1 MKSSKFWT
9 DIVKQVPSIL
19 SIDKIEFDSL
29 AKTLILS
36 LIVLEDYDKSDADF
50 ITKKIMEYVPGIKI
64 IVKHELNNRQQLT
77 ESYIESLFKSYTK
90 KYSILSKN
98 QDDCCIKLIDDQIVL
113 EASNNTIANFIN
125 KKKIIS
131 CLQEDILRDC
141 GNDVSIKLDL
151 IKNIDVEEFLEETEK
166 QEQDL
171 TEKILRSAPVK
182 KPKQKSKTT
191 NDEFYIGKKIKDA
204 PQKIN
209 TLNQDTHWIT
219 IEGTVFGIKDKK
231 TIKGDNIITFYIYDD
246 TGATSCKAFWSDEL
260 YKRFADNV
268 SEDSNVLLSAKYYMD
283 SFERRYVANIV
294 SLTNSTK
301 IKIIDNSVDKRVE
314 LRTHT
319 QMSALDGFIP
329 TAKLFNTL
337 KKWNHYAVGITDKDV
352 VQGFPEA
359 MHLSEAKNIKAIY
372 GMDTTVV
379 EDFLPIMMNTNTENE
394 FESYVVF
401 DIETTGLSQHYDK
414 ITEIG
419 AVKVVNGTI
428 VEEFGELVNPEK
440 HIPDK
445 IVNLTGIS
453 NEMVADKPTIDKIL
467 PKFLEFC
474 SDSCLVA
481 HNAEF
486 DISFIVE
493 ASHIN
498 GLEFNSPYV
507 DTLYLSR
514 FLNPDLRNHRLDTLA
529 RNYEVR
535 LVNHHRAVDDA
546 TATAQVFIEMIND
559 LDKRGIPL
567 TSKINQA
574 ETEWPRTATK
584 ESNMLLLVK
593 DVIGLKN
600 LYKMVSYSN
609 TTGLY
614 KTPKLPRSVLEKYR
628 EGILVGSGN
637 LFGDLYQGILNR
649 EPDEKIEE
657 IARGF
662 DFLEIFPLDNFEHL
676 VSNPESRYAINDI
689 DTIIDVNKK
698 IVAIGDRYDIPVVAT
713 GDVHFLEESDYI
725 FRDIIRSVQYNRS
738 GDLSKK
744 LYLKTTDQMLEQFS
758 YLGRE
763 KAYEIVV
770 TNSNLIAD
778 MVENV
783 RPIPKGK
790 FPPRME
796 GSDDQLR
803 EIAYN
808 KAHNIYGEVLPEIVK
823 ERLDKELNSIINNG
837 YSLLYIVAMK
847 LVLKSNED
855 GFLVGSRGSV
865 GSSFV
870 ATMTGITEVN
880 PLVAHYVCGE
890 CKYSEF
896 ITDGSVDSGIDLPNK
911 VCPSCGEQLLKDG
924 HNIPFEVFL
933 GFEGNKE
940 PDIDLNFAG
949 EYQPICHKYTE
960 ELFGSDNV
968 FRAGTIGT
976 IKENTAYGYIKKYFE
991 KEDRSVDPA
1000 EVAMLQR
1007 GIVGVKRTTGQ
1018 HPGGIIVVPS
1028 DKEIEDFTPI
1038 SYPADDP
1045 TSGVITTHFTFRS
1058 IEDTILK
1065 LDLLG
1070 HDVPSIIR
1078 MLTDLTD
1085 VNASNIPMN
1094 DLDTMKIFYSTES
1107 LKFKENS
1114 NNNSVG
1120 TLGIPEFGT
1129 GFVRQM
1135 LTETKPQSFG
1145 ELVRISGLSHGTD
1158 VWLNNAQELIRQNLA
1173 VLNEVICTRD
1183 DIMTFLIQRGLE
1195 DNMAFNIME
1204 NVRKG
1209 RGLRPEHI
1217 EAMNNIDLP
1226 NWYINSCEK
1235 IKYMFPKAH
1244 AVAYVLMSFRIA
1256 YFKVHYPEA
1265 FYATYFTTK
1274 INDFPGSLA
1283 IEGLESVRREMKRI
1297 KDLGYE
1303 ASPKETNNYNV
1314 LEVVEEM
1321 YMRGYKMSDVNLK
1334 TSGATSFSVSEDGMI
1349 VPPFCALE
1357 NVSEQCSIDIHAE
1370 VKKGPF
1376 ISIEDFVER
1385 TRANKTAVESLRLN
1399 RVLDNLQETNQ
1410 IDLFSMFDV

>member
-1 MKSSKFWT
+1 MKNSKFWK
-9 DIVKQVPSIL
+9 DIVTQVPSI
-19 SIDKIEFDSL
+19 INIEKIEFDSL

-36 LIVLEDYDKSDADF
+36 LTVSEDYDKSDADF
-50 ITKKIMEYVPGIKI
+50 ITYKISEHISNIKI
-64 IVKHELNNRQQLT
+64 IIKHELNNRQQLNS
-77 ESYIESLFKSYTK
+77 EYIENLFKSYTS
-90 KYSILSKN
+90 KYSILRSN
-98 QDDCCIKLIDDQIVL
+98 QNDCCIKYSKGQIIL

-125 KKKIIS
+125 KKKIIA
-131 CLQEDILRDC
+131 CLKEDVLRDC
-141 GNDVSIKLDL
+141 GSEVDIKLDL
-151 IKNIDVEEFLEETEK
+151 IKSIDVNEFLEEAEK
-166 QEQDL
+166 QEQNL
-171 TEKILRSAPVK
+171 TKKILSSAPLK
-182 KPKQKSKTT
+182 KTKQKSKNTEE
-191 NDEFYIGKKIKDA
+191 EFYIGKKIKDA

-219 IEGTVFGIKDKK
+219 IEGTIFDIKDRK
-231 TIKGDNIITFYIYDD
+231 TAKGENIVSFYIYDD
-246 TGATSCKAFWSDEL
+246 TGATTCKVFWSDDI
-260 YKRFADNV
+260 YNRFKENV
-268 SEDSNVLLSAKYYMD
+268 SENSNVLLSAKYYMD

-294 SLTNSTK
+294 SLTRSSKN
-301 IKIIDNSVDKRVE
+301 KIIDNSIEKRIE

-319 QMSALDGFIP
+319 LMSALDGFVSAP
-329 TAKLFNTL
+329 VLYDTL
-337 KKWNHYAVGITDKDV
+337 ESWGHKAVAITDKDV

-359 MHLSEAKNIKAIY
+359 MHLSEAKNIKTIY
-372 GMDTTVV
+372 GMDTTIV
-379 EDFLPIMMNTNTENE
+379 EDYLPILVNDSSPVEHK
-394 FESYVVF
+394 SYVVF

-419 AVKVVNGTI
+419 AVKVVDGII
-428 VEEFGELVNPEK
+428 VDEFGELVNPK
-440 HIPDK
+440 RHIPDK

-453 NEMVADKPTIDKIL
+453 NEMVADKPIIDEVL
-467 PKFLEFC
+467 PIFLDFC
-474 SDSCLVA
+474 KDSCLVA

-493 ASHIN
+493 AAYNLGID
-498 GLEFNSPYV
+498 FNYPYV
-507 DTLYLSR
+507 DTLFLSR
-514 FLNPDLRNHRLDTLA
+514 FLNPELRNHRLDTLA
-529 RNYEVR
+529 RKYEVR
-535 LVNHHRAVDDA
+535 LLNHHRAVDDA
-546 TATAQVFIEMIND
+546 TATAQVFIEMLNHIRSNN
-559 LDKRGIPL
+559 ISL
-567 TSKINQA
+567 TSDIN
-574 ETEWPRTATK
+574 TEGTSWPKTATK

-593 DVIGLKN
+593 DIIGLKN
-600 LYKMVSYSN
+600 LYKIVSYSN
-609 TTGLY
+609 TKGLY
-614 KTPKLPRSVLEKYR
+614 KTPKLPRSILDKYR
-628 EGILVGSGN
+628 EGLLVGSGN
-637 LFGDLYQGILNR
+637 LHGDLYQGILNR
-649 EPDEKIEE
+649 KSDEKLEE
-657 IARGF
+657 IAKYF
-662 DFLEIFPLDNFEHL
+662 DFLEVLPLDNFEHL
-676 VSNPESRYAINDI
+676 IQNPESRFAINSI
-689 DTIIDVNKK
+689 DTIIEVNKK
-698 IVAIGDRYDIPVVAT
+698 IVSLGEKLNIPVVAT
-713 GDVHFLEESDYI
+713 GDVHYLEENDFIY
-725 FRDIIRSVQYNRS
+725 RDIIRTVQYNRA

-744 LYLKTTDQMLEQFS
+744 LFLKTTDEMLNQFS

-763 KAYEIVV
+763 KAHEVV
-770 TNSNLIAD
+770 ITNSNLIANEI
-778 MVENV
+778 ENI

-796 GSDDQLR
+796 GSDEQLR
-803 EIAYN
+803 DIAYN
-808 KAHNIYGEVLPEIVK
+808 KAHLIYGEILPDIVK

-880 PLVAHYVCGE
+880 PLVAHYVCEG
-890 CKYSEF
+890 CQYSEF
-896 ITDGSVDSGIDLPNK
+896 ITDGSTDSGIDLPDK
-911 VCPSCGEQLLKDG
+911 VCPSCGKPLLKDG

-991 KEDRSVDPA
+991 RLDRSIDPA
-1000 EVAMLQR
+1000 EVARLQK

-1045 TSGVITTHFTFRS
+1045 ESGVITTHFTFRS

-1078 MLTDLTD
+1078 MLTDLTGVD
-1085 VNASNIPMN
+1085 ANNIPLS
-1094 DLDTMKIFYSTES
+1094 DTDTMRIFSSTES
-1107 LKFKENS
+1107 LGFKDES

-1135 LTETKPQSFG
+1135 LMETKPKTFG

-1158 VWLNNAQELIRQNLA
+1158 VWLNNAQELIRQNQA

-1209 RGLRPEHI
+1209 RGLKPEHI
-1217 EAMNNIDLP
+1217 EAMQKIELP
-1226 NWYINSCEK
+1226 NWYINSCQK

-1244 AVAYVLMSFRIA
+1244 AVAYVLMSVRIA
-1256 YFKVHYPEA
+1256 YFKVHYPQA

-1283 IEGLESVRREMKRI
+1283 IDGLESVQREMKRI

-1321 YMRGYKMSDVNLK
+1321 YTRGFKMSEVNFK
-1334 TSGATSFSVSEDGMI
+1334 TSGATSFSVSDDGLI

-1357 NVSEQCSIDIHAE
+1357 NVSEQCSVDIYEE
-1370 VKKGPF
+1370 VQKGPF
-1376 ISIEDFVER
+1376 ISIEDFIER
-1385 TRANKTAVESLRLN
+1385 TRANKTAVESLRQN
-1399 RVLDNLQETNQ
+1399 NVLDNLQETNQ